1 MLARSILR
9 TATKAG
15 PVNAVRSSTSRLS
28 SAPVTPPLSCRRYV
42 SAYGYTQAK
51 ALLYSKY
58 GEPKDVLKYVN
69 LLVTSTQLLR
79 SR

>member
-28 SAPVTPPLSCRRYV
+28 SAPVTPLSCRRYV